1 MYTNIQDDP
10 EAGSCRAQSCGSYYP
25 KGISWGKGNGG
36 GVIWGREAGQVTFA
50 RVMGFIIVSAERVM
64 SFIIVSAEIL
74 NPNRLTCGEVGN
86 HVLDGLR
93 TGTYSR
99 AAV

>member
-1 MYTNIQDDP
+1 M
-10 EAGSCRAQSCGSYYP
+10 
-25 KGISWGKGNGG
+25 
-36 GVIWGREAGQVTFA
+36 TFA